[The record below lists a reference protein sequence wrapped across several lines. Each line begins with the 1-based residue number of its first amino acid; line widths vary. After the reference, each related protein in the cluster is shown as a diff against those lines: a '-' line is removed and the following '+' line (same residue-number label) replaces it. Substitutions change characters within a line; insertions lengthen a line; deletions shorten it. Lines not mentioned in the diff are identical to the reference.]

1 MCFSEVSALHSLAR
15 CLSSVKQ
22 VSIAA
27 VDLGA
32 SSGRVIAARVGP
44 GSLSISEAN
53 RFANGPVRFGTS
65 LRWDVPGLVR
75 GMLEGLRLAKLGL
88 GQLDGAAIDSWA
100 LDYGALDANGA
111 LLADPFC
118 YRDDRTVGV
127 MAKAFAVV
135 PRPELYDRTG
145 IQFLPFNTIYQL
157 MAEAETQQAEV
168 TDRVLLIPDLL
179 SYLLT
184 GVQSADITN
193 ASTTQLLDARTGR
206 WALDLARRVGIPPAW
221 LPPLCGPGELL
232 GHVRRAV
239 LADAGIAGPVPLF
252 TVASH
257 DTASAVVATPAA
269 DERFAYISC
278 GTWSLVGVEL
288 DCPVVSDES
297 LRLNFTNEVGIDGS
311 VHFLR
316 NVMGLWLLQEC
327 IKAWQMAGFRVDLE
341 SLIRDAAAELPLRAV
356 FDPDNPIFLTP
367 GDMPT
372 RIAPVCGA
380 SRQPVP
386 HTPPAMVRAII
397 ESLSLAHRRT
407 LRAALS
413 VSGRDVNTL
422 HLVGGGA
429 RNELLCQLT
438 ADACAL
444 PVVAGPVEAAA
455 IGNLLVQARALGAL
469 EGGLADLRALVRR
482 THVLRRYEPREGVCD
497 WTHAEDRIPW
507 VVGSR

>member
-1 MCFSEVSALHSLAR
+1 M
-15 CLSSVKQ
+15 KQ

-53 RFANGPVRFGTS
+53 RFANGPVRFGST
-65 LRWDVPGLVR
+65 LRWDVRGLLR
-75 GMLEGLRLAKLGL
+75 GMLEGLRLAELEL
-88 GQLDGAAIDSWA
+88 GQLDGAAIDTWA
-100 LDYGALDANGA
+100 MDYGALDSEGA

-118 YRDDRTVGV
+118 YRDQRTVGV
-127 MAKAFAVV
+127 MGQAHALV
-135 PRPELYDRTG
+135 PRRELYDRTG

-157 MAEAETQQAEV
+157 MAEAGSQQAEV
-168 TDRVLLIPDLL
+168 TDRVLLMPDLL
-179 SYLLT
+179 GHLLT
-184 GVQSADITN
+184 GVQSAEITN
-193 ASTTQLLDARTGR
+193 ASTTQLLDARTGQ
-206 WALDLARRVGIPPAW
+206 WATDLARRLGIPPAW
-221 LPPLCGPGELL
+221 LPPLRRPGEPL
-232 GHVRRAV
+232 GHVRRSL
-239 LADAGIAGPVPLF
+239 LADAGVAGPVPLF

-288 DCPVVSDES
+288 ERPVVTNDS
-297 LRLNFTNEVGIDGS
+297 LRLNFTNEVGVDGS
-311 VHFLR
+311 VRFLR

-327 IKAWQMAGFRVDLE
+327 IKAWQAAGLRVDLE
-341 SLIRDAAAELPLRAV
+341 SLIRGAAAEPPLRAV
-356 FDPDNPIFLTP
+356 FDPDNPGFLAP

-372 RIAPVCGA
+372 RIAAVCAA
-380 SRQPVP
+380 SGQPVLD
-386 HTPPAMVRAII
+386 TPPAMVRAII
-397 ESLSLAHRRT
+397 ESLSLGHRRT

-413 VSGRDVNTL
+413 LSGRDVTTV

-438 ADACAL
+438 ADACGL

-455 IGNLLVQARALGAL
+455 IGNVLIQARALGAL
-469 EGGLADLRALVRR
+469 EGGLPDLRALVLH
-482 THVLRRYEPREGVCD
+482 TQVLRRYEPRDHGCD
-497 WTHAEDRIPW
+497 WARAEGRIPW
-507 VVGSR
+507 GIGAP